1 LPGFDTASD
10 AVITNEAI
18 GDYRLAK
25 PIAFTGVAVLSQA
38 PGLELRQI

>member
-25 PIAFTGVAVLSQA
+25 PIAFTGVAAFLKLPA
-38 PGLELRQI
+38 